1 MQLQALGKSGED
13 STEIIREFGN
23 ALALSG
29 TAPRE
34 LNQVVNAIRQMAGE
48 GKILQEDIAILTT
61 RVAALVPH
69 LKEAFGGTRA
79 KDVREFFD
87 ALGVDES
94 QQADRFL
101 RIVLDRLKE
110 LPRAG
115 ETASNAIENLGDTT
129 QRLQAAIGA
138 SFLPLVKEATG
149 ALEGLLQGI
158 EREPQL
164 ARTIAILEALGG
176 TFLTVTAAGVG
187 LAAALPALIAAIA
200 SLGAPILV
208 PIAIVGGLTAAL
220 VALKVAS
227 QDIETQVEQLAA
239 TFDELDEALRS
250 NHEAIQSNQQAQVES
265 AKSSL
270 TIQRDA
276 IQQHITLLEEERASI
291 ERSIEANRKRA
302 EQGLL
307 PIAST
312 GESFATQLDNANAR
326 LEVTQHRLQEV
337 NDALRANEKAAVPIQ
352 KATVNIDTLTKA
364 VTRLK
369 AELEEETTF
378 EGISQSVTGD
388 PAGFRSSAQALADIE
403 TLLRVNVDRF
413 KELREAA
420 ASGNQEAA
428 TALSKLNQQ
437 FEGLR
442 DTQADRHVDN
452 LSAAFDELNQSTNV
466 TSSQLADVLQATQ
479 AFVNVFQGTGGLIQ
493 DDVARAAELIDDIQ
507 ARLNSVRREEQLP
520 KTERQRRKSQADE
533 EPESQIEQITEQ
545 RQKELQAQVEVA
557 RELFQIRKDI
567 REAENQAEIDAAE
580 EQAAAL
586 LRVNGRFVSQFIELR
601 GLITD
606 EAIAQAERLRDQSL
620 ARLSNEVE
628 ERQAL
633 YEDDLKAQRQVEQAK
648 RQENENTYDFDAYL
662 AGLRTKNRQEA
673 AQDLIRLEERALDA
687 SSQRQRENLI
697 RETQQFVDAYAQ
709 RGEAFRDLV
718 ADAQELGGE
727 LQEAFDLTEQQKRL
741 EDFQD
746 SVAGV
751 LDNLAGIAIDHIFDS
766 FSDSAQRATDA
777 VGTFVD
783 EVRGELQL
791 LQNDITRL
799 TRFDEDQGVRRQRL
813 IEDRDRR
820 LAQLQR
826 ERQTLAARSPTGDQ
840 GAIERNV
847 QRQQDLTARI
857 TRLREDFGVR
867 LSRFDEDTDRR
878 RSRTI
883 EDATQRRENFE
894 ARGTDESLI
903 SKLVGSLTGS
913 LSNTLSS
920 TLSSALAGALTGALQ
935 SPFQSL
941 LEGIKGLF
949 GGGDSTQ
956 AATTTTPSTDTST
969 GDPSGQIALTKE
981 DITPPAEAIALKGVV
996 SLMLS
1001 DITTPT
1007 EAVDL
1012 KGRIGTIEELSESVK
1027 LPPVPGLKGGII
1039 DIVLQQNASKPI
1051 VPGLVGEIAQLL
1063 LAENLD
1069 IPDLPAL
1076 RIPVIY
1082 DIPDLPEGQVD
1093 VGPLE
1098 VIGPPTEPTDET
1110 PASAPSTTAP
1120 TDPIDLH
1127 GMITLALADITPPAE
1142 AIALKGAVSLMLSD
1156 ITTPTEA
1163 VDLKGRIGTIEELSE
1178 SVKLPPV
1185 PGLKGGI
1192 IDIVLQQNA
1201 SKPIVPGL
1209 VGEIAQLLLAENL
1222 DIPDLPALR
1231 IPVIYD
1237 IPDLPEGNV
1246 DVGPLQVVDTP
1257 DDTPAPTPAAAD
1269 NIPGIINAE
1278 LNLAFDTPVEL
1289 TGIVNAELNKLFDE
1303 PVEVQ
1308 GQIANLRLDASLPD
1322 LDLVGEIAQ
1331 LLLAENLDI
1340 PDLPALRIPV
1350 IYDVPDLPEG
1360 NVDVGPLQVVDTPDD
1375 TPTPTPEMIP
1385 GIINAELNKLFDEP
1399 VQIAGIINATV
1410 NAPALRDGMVEIGPL
1425 EVVGAPGETPTP
1437 TPTPELIPGLINAE
1451 LNKLFDEPVQI
1462 AGIINATVN
1471 APALRDGMVEIGPL
1485 EVVGPRSLRD
1495 AADEDPENPQLDIG
1509 DLEGEIDSLKI
1520 SDDAIAALEPVLL
1533 QGEIQATLVKLFTEP
1548 ILLDGIINARVN
1560 YLTGANEAPGGG
1572 GDGGGD
1578 GGDATRDLTNSI
1590 TTLGQKLDSVTASPA
1605 PDASVPSLQQEGG
1618 AVADRGQPTRG
1629 GGGNAIQVTFPPS
1642 LRSAITSQANTLL
1655 ELQSAQKEFFQS
1667 SVAFYNK
1674 AGNQNLT
1681 ANQHLSGIRRVLAS
1695 ETEDNETLNR
1705 LATEATLTSISD
1717 TLNQIRVE
1725 TQRVADAPLVDRLVE
1740 AGVVFPND
1748 PQDPTN
1754 AAFTQ
1759 SPIQDIL
1766 SQGGLS
1772 LFAGFDNIDRNLQTL
1787 LDSQAYAQGAPDLS
1801 QMPGTSEGTPM
1812 YAHIVN
1818 QPPVQDVRVVNEVD
1832 VKGEVNANV
1841 KGTVDVKQVGVV
1853 QVSQSGEWVMQ
1864 LASGQTIPVYV
1875 QGGSVQASLSQG
1887 GISTLAEL
1895 IDVENQRRGAFNTA
1909 I

>member
-1 MQLQALGKSGED
+1 MIEVSRLPGINIENSLRATLQLQALGKSGED
-13 STEIIREFGN
+13 AAEVIREFGN

-34 LNQVVNAIRQMAGE
+34 LNQVVNAIRQMSGE

-138 SFLPLVKEATG
+138 NFLPVVKQATG
-149 ALEGLLQGI
+149 ALEGLLMEI

-227 QDIETQVEQLAA
+227 QDIETQIEQLAA
-239 TFDELDEALRS
+239 TFDELDEALRK

-312 GESFATQLDNANAR
+312 GESFGTQLDNANAR
-326 LEVTQHRLQEV
+326 LKVTQQRLQEV
-337 NDALRANEKAAVPIQ
+337 NDALRANEEAAVPIQ

-369 AELEEETTF
+369 TELEEETTF
-378 EGISQSVTGD
+378 EGISESITGD
-388 PAGFRSSAQALADIE
+388 PAGFRQSAQALADIE

-413 KELREAA
+413 KELKESAE
-420 ASGNQEAA
+420 SGNQEAA

-442 DTQADRHVDN
+442 DTQADRHIDN

-466 TSSQLADVLQATQ
+466 TPGQLEGVLQATQ
-479 AFVNVFQGTGGLIQ
+479 AFANAFQGTGGLIA

-507 ARLNSVRREEQLP
+507 ARLNSVRQEEQLP
-520 KTERQRRKSQADE
+520 KRQRRKSQADE
-533 EPESQIEQITEQ
+533 EPESQIERITEQ
-545 RQKELQAQVEVA
+545 RQAELQAQVDVA

-606 EAIAQAERLRDQSL
+606 EAIAQSETLRDQSL
-620 ARLSNEVE
+620 ALLANEVE

-633 YEDDLKAQRQVEQAK
+633 YEDDLKSQRQVEAAK
-648 RQENENTYDFDAYL
+648 RQENEKTYDYDAL
-662 AGLRTKNRQEA
+662 LTDLRTKNRQAA
-673 AQDLIRLEERALDA
+673 AQEFVRLEGRALDI
-687 SSQRQRENLI
+687 SSKRQHENLI
-697 RETQQFVDAYAQ
+697 RETAQFVDAYAE
-709 RGEAFRDLV
+709 RGAAFRDLV
-718 ADAQELGGE
+718 QDAQDLGAE

-766 FSDSAQRATDA
+766 FGDSAQRATDA

-791 LQNDITRL
+791 LQGDITRL
-799 TRFDEDQGVRRQRL
+799 TRFDEDQGTRRERL
-813 IEDRDRR
+813 EEDRDRR

-826 ERQTLAARSPTGDQ
+826 QRQALASRAPAGDQ
-840 GAIERNV
+840 RGIERNT
-847 QRQQDLTARI
+847 QRQQDLTSRI
-857 TRLREDFGVR
+857 TQLREDFAVR
-867 LSRFDEDTDRR
+867 LSRFDEDSSTR

-894 ARGTDESLI
+894 SRGSDEGLI
-903 SKLVGSLTGS
+903 SKLVGSLGD
-913 LSNTLSS
+913 TLSS
-920 TLSSALAGALTGALQ
+920 KITSALASGLAGLLAGALEN
-935 SPFQSL
+935 PFKSL
-941 LEGIKGLF
+941 IDGIQGLF
-949 GGGDSTQ
+949 GGGDGQPDQGPPTQ
-956 AATTTTPSTDTST
+956 P
-969 GDPSGQIALTKE
+969 GGQDAQQQIQPEITAPTEPIA
-981 DITPPAEAIALKGVV
+981 IKGKVDL
-996 SLMLS
+996 SLM
-1001 DITTPT
+1001 DINLPT

-1012 KGRIGTIEELSESVK
+1012 TGRIGTIEELSESVK
-1027 LPPVPGLKGGII
+1027 LPPVPGLTGGIGRL
-1039 DIVLQQNASKPI
+1039 VLPPGVDRPI
-1051 VPGLVGEIAQLL
+1051 VPGLTGEIAQIQ
-1063 LAENLD
+1063 LAEGLTL
-1069 IPDLPAL
+1069 PTLPAL

-1082 DIPDLPEGQVD
+1082 DIPDAPVGRVD

-1098 VIGPPTEPTDET
+1098 VIGPPAEPTDET
-1110 PASAPSTTAP
+1110 PAPATPAPATPAP
-1120 TDPIDLH
+1120 ATPAPATPAPATPAPATPALTGTLNIPIEN
-1127 GMITLALADITPPAE
+1127 ITLPTESLILSAAIALMATDITPPAD
-1142 AIALKGAVSLMLSD
+1142 AVSLQGAINLLSSD
-1156 ITTPTEA
+1156 IAAPPLPIPLQGVINAELNKTFTEPIA
-1163 VDLKGRIGTIEELSE
+1163 LAGVI
-1178 SVKLPPV
+1178 
-1185 PGLKGGI
+1185 
-1192 IDIVLQQNA
+1192 NA
-1201 SKPIVPGL
+1201 TV
-1209 VGEIAQLLLAENL
+1209 NT
-1222 DIPDLPALR
+1222 
-1231 IPVIYD
+1231 
-1237 IPDLPEGNV
+1237 PDLPEGRV
-1246 DVGPLQVVDTP
+1246 EVGPLEVVGP
-1257 DDTPAPTPAAAD
+1257 PGEQSPTPAPT
-1269 NIPGIINAE
+1269 AE
-1278 LNLAFDTPVEL
+1278 L
-1289 TGIVNAELNKLFDE
+1289 
-1303 PVEVQ
+1303 
-1308 GQIANLRLDASLPD
+1308 
-1322 LDLVGEIAQ
+1322 
-1331 LLLAENLDI
+1331 
-1340 PDLPALRIPV
+1340 
-1350 IYDVPDLPEG
+1350 
-1360 NVDVGPLQVVDTPDD
+1360 
-1375 TPTPTPEMIP
+1375 IP

-1399 VQIAGIINATV
+1399 VQIAGVV
-1410 NAPALRDGMVEIGPL
+1410 NAGAAGGVGGTRALRD
-1425 EVVGAPGETPTP
+1425 A
-1437 TPTPELIPGLINAE
+1437 
-1451 LNKLFDEPVQI
+1451 D
-1462 AGIINATVN
+1462 
-1471 APALRDGMVEIGPL
+1471 
-1485 EVVGPRSLRD
+1485 
-1495 AADEDPENPQLDIG
+1495 DEDPENPQLDIG

-1520 SDDAIAALEPVLL
+1520 SDEAKALIEPVLL
-1533 QGEIQATLVKLFTEP
+1533 KGEIQAELIKLFPEP
-1548 ILLDGIINARVN
+1548 VLIDGIINARIN
-1560 YLTGANEAPGGG
+1560 YATGAEPPAGGG
-1572 GDGGGD
+1572 EGGTGQTAPSIGEFDPKTPGEQSGQGFNLNPDGGLVANRNA
-1578 GGDATRDLTNSI
+1578 GG
-1590 TTLGQKLDSVTASPA
+1590 
-1605 PDASVPSLQQEGG
+1605 
-1618 AVADRGQPTRG
+1618 G
-1629 GGGNAIQVTFPPS
+1629 GGGNAIQVS
-1642 LRSAITSQANTLL
+1642 LPKSTLNAIAQEKTLL
-1655 ELQSAQKEFFQS
+1655 ELHAGFRSQFQETNTYS
-1667 SVAFYNK
+1667 TNIV
-1674 AGNQNLT
+1674 GGLT
-1681 ANQHLSGIRRVLAS
+1681 SANQHLSGIRRALLADDTPQIQLS
-1695 ETEDNETLNR
+1695 
-1705 LATEATLTSISD
+1705 TEATLQTLATESTLSALSI
-1717 TLNQIRVE
+1717 TLAQIQLNTERI
-1725 TQRVADAPLVDRLVE
+1725 ADAPLVQGLLD
-1740 AGVVFPND
+1740 AGVEFPND
-1748 PQDPTN
+1748 PLDPTN

-1772 LFAGFDNIDRNLQTL
+1772 LFANFDKIDRNLQTL
-1787 LDSQAYAQGAPDLS
+1787 LDAQSQAQGTPDLS
-1801 QMPGTSEGTPM
+1801 VMGTPDNPI
-1812 YAHIVN
+1812 YIRDIDAGAPRKVEIVGGN
-1818 QPPVQDVRVVNEVD
+1818 VDAKVVNKTIDANVVNTVGIKQAGAFAVTQGGEFVVQLAGGGTLPVRVEGGRMVVD
-1832 VKGEVNANV
+1832 IAGGLEGLAV
-1841 KGTVDVKQVGVV
+1841 
-1853 QVSQSGEWVMQ
+1853 Q
-1864 LASGQTIPVYV
+1864 LADTEVGLRAV
-1875 QGGSVQASLSQG
+1875 
-1887 GISTLAEL
+1887 
-1895 IDVENQRRGAFNTA
+1895 GA